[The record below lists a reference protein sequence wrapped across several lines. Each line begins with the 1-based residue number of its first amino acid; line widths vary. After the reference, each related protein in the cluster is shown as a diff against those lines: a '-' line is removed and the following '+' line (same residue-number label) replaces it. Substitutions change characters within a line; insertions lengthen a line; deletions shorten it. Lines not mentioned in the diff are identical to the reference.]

1 MEATARPTAVI
12 LDHGLDTSTAKQRDF
27 GAAAHIISAFLIPFS
42 LGISILLPASLYF
55 FHNHFAE
62 SRDEFLINHMREAF
76 NANVSFLFAA
86 LIHGALMFVLIGF
99 LTFPIH
105 WILLV
110 LWSFKAQRSLKS
122 GEFYRYPFTV
132 RIF

>member
-12 LDHGLDTSTAKQRDF
+12 LDHGLDASTAKQRDL

-76 NANVSFLFAA
+76 NANVSFLLA
-86 LIHGALMFVLIGF
+86 LIIHGILSVILIGI
-99 LTFPIH
+99 LTGFVH
-105 WILLV
+105 WLLLV
-110 LWSFKAQRSLKS
+110 VWSFKAQRSLKN